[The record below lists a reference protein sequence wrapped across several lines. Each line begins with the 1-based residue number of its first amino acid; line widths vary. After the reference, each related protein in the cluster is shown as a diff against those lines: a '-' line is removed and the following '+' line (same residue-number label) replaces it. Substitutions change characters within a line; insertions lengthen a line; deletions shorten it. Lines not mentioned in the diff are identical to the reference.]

1 MKRTYAS
8 YNLGN
13 EPADLRTCGPAT
25 GILEVESWK
34 KQKYPRTRV
43 PVSNIPIKIWSFA
56 RLLLSLQQKQK
67 GIMGRMGS
75 DVGERVKLYP
85 DGKYRWVYEVPML
98 TNPSI
103 LFDVY
108 KVLGISFF
116 IVWLFGVVVLC
127 CDGEMTLENL
137 WGSTFGFLIVLGV
150 LCVIGV
156 IAYVIVAWCYG
167 WKYVVL
173 FTMDE
178 REVIHQQM
186 PRQMKKAVVLGA
198 LTSLMGLATG
208 KPGMVGAGLL
218 AASKNKLSS
227 TLADVSKLVP
237 RRWMNMIKVN
247 QLLNKNRVYVP
258 DEDFDFVYQFLCQH
272 CPKAKRK

>member
-1 MKRTYAS
+1 MQA
-8 YNLGN
+8 
-13 EPADLRTCGPAT
+13 
-25 GILEVESWK
+25 IV
-34 KQKYPRTRV
+34 QKITTR
-43 PVSNIPIKIWSFA
+43 PFWRGGLSTSFA
-56 RLLLSLQQKQK
+56 DSKRNILAISEIFCIFAAKTGK
-67 GIMGRMGS
+67 GMEKIDSKIGN
-75 DVGERVKLYP
+75 RVIQYP
-85 DGKYRWVYEVPML
+85 DGKYRWTYEVPML
-98 TNPSI
+98 SNPSI
-103 LFDVY
+103 LLDVY

-156 IAYVIVAWCYG
+156 IAYIIVAWIYG

-178 REVIHQQM
+178 KELVHQQM
-186 PRQMKKAVVLGA
+186 PRQVKKAVVIGV
-198 LTSLMGLATG
+198 LTSLMGLAAG
-208 KPGMVGAGLL
+208 RPGVVGTGLL
-218 AASKNKLSS
+218 ASS
-227 TLADVSKLVP
+227 RTKSTSRLADVARIVARRRFHLIKL
-237 RRWMNMIKVN
+237 N

-272 CPKAKRK
+272 CTKAKRK